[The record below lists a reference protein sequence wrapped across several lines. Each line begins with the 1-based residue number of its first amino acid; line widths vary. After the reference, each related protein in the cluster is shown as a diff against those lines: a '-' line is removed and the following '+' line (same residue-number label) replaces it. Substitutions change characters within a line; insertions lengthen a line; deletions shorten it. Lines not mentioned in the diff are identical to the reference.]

1 MRQPVPYPLP
11 PTALEE
17 DQWSLLLP
25 YGTPR
30 RLGRGQALY
39 RQGDVAD
46 GCWYLR
52 QGRVK
57 AVILGA
63 GGTEKI
69 LEVMGPG
76 ALLGEAAAFDGK
88 PHYSTC
94 IALGPVEAFYF
105 TVDVLVE
112 RMQAD
117 ERVARLLL
125 RALARKQRVLAGQVE
140 DMAFCSVRGRVARLL
155 QRLFQEHGTPT
166 DRGLAC
172 PLRITHAQIA
182 SIVGGSRVAVT
193 RALNQFRREG
203 IITGNP
209 DGGWILRDPHLLAAA
224 AADDPTW

>member
-1 MRQPVPYPLP
+1 MRPRMPYPLP
-11 PTALEE
+11 PTMLEAE
-17 DQWSLLLP
+17 AWSPLLP

-39 RQGDVAD
+39 RQGEPTD

-57 AVILGA
+57 AVILGT

-94 IALGPVEAFYF
+94 IALGPCEAYF
-105 TVDVLVE
+105 FPVDVLVE
-112 RMQAD
+112 RIRAD
-117 ERVARLLL
+117 GRVARLLL

-140 DMAFCSVRGRVARLL
+140 DMAFCPVRVRVARLL
-155 QRLFQEHGTPT
+155 RRLFEEYGTPT
-166 DRGLAC
+166 ERGLSC
-172 PLRITHAQIA
+172 RLRITHAQIA
-182 SIVGGSRVAVT
+182 GIVGGSRVAVT
-193 RALNQFRREG
+193 RALAQLRDQG
-203 IITGNP
+203 VIAG
-209 DGGWILRDPHLLAAA
+209 DGKGGWILGDPAGLAAA
-224 AADDPTW
+224 AADEPAW